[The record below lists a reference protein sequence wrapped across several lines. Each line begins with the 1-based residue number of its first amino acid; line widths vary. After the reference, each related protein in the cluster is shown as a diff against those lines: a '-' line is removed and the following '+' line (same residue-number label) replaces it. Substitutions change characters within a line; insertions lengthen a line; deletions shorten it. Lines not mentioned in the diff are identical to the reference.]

1 MTCTTCWKG
10 ALMAG
15 MSNINGA
22 KEAPPSL
29 PLYLA
34 GGLVVLCG
42 SFAANAAIAQ
52 PDYWWM
58 ARTLVFSGL
67 GLAVSYGARRFK
79 VPSGVLDGLVV
90 GLLLLL
96 LLGLLTQAVSVE
108 ALLPVGA
115 DKGELR
121 LLAELVWGAAAW
133 TLLLRTDMRVLEL
146 CIPVMAALGLAAEV
160 DLNTPVLVCFGVFIV
175 TVIFLLIHQNYLQ
188 NRARAA
194 PSAPAHSAESE
205 AEEPRR
211 LLLAQFAQTALCGL
225 AVLLAGLIVIVP
237 AQAVFSQLSLAQAI
251 RRLAAG
257 KATPV
262 PAPTALR
269 FSDED
274 TLALGT
280 GEGWTASTEVVMQ
293 VTPSDRQPHYWRGRT
308 YDRYTGSRWES
319 TLDSRTRPAANGRPG
334 AGGHVMIFPVSPAL
348 TPGDLTAFP
357 AGSATIRA
365 GFQVLGVTDQFYGAS
380 RPQQIIL
387 PIEGGSEGHK
397 PREREDGRLDMDDD
411 RPIHFGYG
419 IVSTLAPD
427 LSQPGVEARLRRAGT
442 NYPEEVRRLY
452 LPVEENDLTQSSD
465 VAFYRQAVAEATQD
479 LPPARQDPLD
489 RALALRQWVSQRCVY
504 SLAVKPIPSGDDHV
518 RAFLKDTRQG
528 YCDMFA
534 SSLAVLCRT
543 AGIPAR
549 LVTGFAPGEA
559 AGDIFNLRGEDKHAW
574 TEVYFPGEGWVA
586 LDATEGSASD
596 GSVPGAAA
604 SRAAGL
610 WQWLSSLR
618 ASFGAGWELVYPLLL
633 IVLALVGYVL
643 KTEVFDRWRAKRAS
657 SAPALPAQA
666 APRTALGRRY
676 ARMGRAL
683 ARMGLPRRPSETP
696 GEYASRVQPRLRELE
711 RETGVPLPAAVVPA
725 LTAAFTQAAYG
736 DPSVPAS
743 ADASEPALR
752 SLESGSRRVWWK
764 TLGRRK
770 KPAALPARLVS

>member
-1 MTCTTCWKG
+1 KG

-15 MSNINGA
+15 LTKTAGA

-34 GGLVVLCG
+34 GGMVVLCG
-42 SFAANAAIAQ
+42 IFAANAAISQ
-52 PDYWWM
+52 PDYVWM
-58 ARTLVFSGL
+58 TRVLVLSGL
-67 GLAVSYGARRFK
+67 GLAASYGARRLR

-90 GLLLLL
+90 GLLLL
-96 LLGLLTQAVSVE
+96 AVLAMRALPVE
-108 ALLPVGA
+108 ELLPVGA

-133 TLLLRTDMRVLEL
+133 TFLLRTDVRVLEI

-188 NRARAA
+188 NSARAVRTL
-194 PSAPAHSAESE
+194 PRND

-274 TLALGT
+274 SLNLGT
-280 GEGWTASTEVVMQ
+280 GDGWTASTEVVMQ
-293 VTPSDRQPHYWRGRT
+293 VTPSDGKEHYWRGRT

-319 TLDSRTRPAANGRPG
+319 TLDNTHTPIRNGKLSRNERLFRC
-334 AGGHVMIFPVSPAL
+334 PVSAAL
-348 TPGDLTAFP
+348 TPGDAPTFP
-357 AGSATIRA
+357 AGGPEISAIFRVR
-365 GFQVLGVTDQFYGAS
+365 GETDQFYGAS
-380 RPQQIIL
+380 RPREIIMSASVT
-387 PIEGGSEGHK
+387 GGGHL
-397 PREREDGRLDMDDD
+397 PREGADGRLDMEDDQS
-411 RPIHFGYG
+411 IHFGYG
-419 IVSTLAPD
+419 IVSALAPD

-442 NYPEEVRRLY
+442 AYPEEVRRLY
-452 LPVEENDLTQSSD
+452 LPVEQNDLTQSSD
-465 VAFYRQAVAEATQD
+465 VDFYRQAVAEATQD
-479 LPPARQDPLD
+479 LPPSRQDPLD

-504 SLAVKPIPSGDDHV
+504 SLAVPPIPAGDDHV
-518 RAFLKDTRQG
+518 RAFLNDTRRG

-534 SSLAVLCRT
+534 SSLAILCRT

-549 LVTGFAPGEA
+549 LATGFAPGEA
-559 AGDIFNLRGEDKHAW
+559 AGDSFNLRGADKHAW

-596 GSVPGAAA
+596 GSVPSAT
-604 SRAAGL
+604 SSPTAGL

-618 ASFGAGWELVYPLLL
+618 SSFGAGWEMVYPLLL

-643 KTEVFDRWRAKRAS
+643 KTEVFDRWRAKRAFPA
-657 SAPALPAQA
+657 SAPPPQA

-676 ARMGRAL
+676 LRLSRAL
-683 ARMGLPRRPSETP
+683 ARIGLPRRASETP
-696 GEYASRVQPRLRELE
+696 GEYAARIQPRLREIE
-711 RETGVPLPAAVVPA
+711 RETGVSLPADVVPA

-736 DPSVPAS
+736 SPAAAVS
-743 ADASEPALR
+743 ADALEPALR
-752 SLESGSRRVWWK
+752 ALEAGSRRVWWK
-764 TLGRRK
+764 TLGRKK
-770 KPAALPARLVS
+770 KPAVLSERLAS